1 MNLKATCLPL
11 PICTALILLV
21 AMLACGPSDESSPP
35 EEQPSVTNQSEEAT
49 STPTPT
55 PTQTPAEKYPKLDPT
70 LQQIVGE
77 FDTGEITEAEAAK
90 KAPVYD
96 GHLVLTATDVPASN
110 INTLDTWMEEQEI
123 APRYTVTVMAPP
135 RGFVGQGGTPPKP
148 RLPQMKGYPYP
159 KLKGRLHGIVY
170 EFEHGGLTAEQ
181 AAQKGM
187 ENQGTSIRVSIQFS
201 DHTQVQV
208 TAAWLKSEGVQD
220 SALDVYDSSIL
231 AYIPVPLLGELSTKP
246 GVLAVR
252 TARRP
257 AGAGSRPQKPTG
269 QAQPPAPPP
278 TIVSQGVA
286 AHHATRWPSAYD
298 GTGVKVGIIDIGFN
312 NFVALRNAGE
322 LPGIVQVKQRC
333 YDSGRD
339 RIPSNIIAECTG
351 DPHGSTVAEALVD
364 VVDGATLYI
373 SNAMRLDDDRLAMT
387 RLKEDVKW
395 MIGEGVDVINYSVYW
410 GLHIGV
416 CVTASVMAS
425 PGTRA
430 Q

>member
-1 MNLKATCLPL
+1 M
-11 PICTALILLV
+11 
-21 AMLACGPSDESSPP
+21 
-35 EEQPSVTNQSEEAT
+35 
-49 STPTPT
+49 
-55 PTQTPAEKYPKLDPT
+55 
-70 LQQIVGE
+70 
-77 FDTGEITEAEAAK
+77 
-90 KAPVYD
+90 YD

-123 APRYTVTVMAPP
+123 APRYTVTVMAPPLIYAYVPVSLLGDLSNRDDVERVRATEEWEVHMAPP

-269 QAQPPAPPP
+269 QAQPPAASPNDCK
-278 TIVSQGVA
+278 S
-286 AHHATRWPSAYD
+286 RRSSPSR
-298 GTGVKVGIIDIGFN
+298 N
-312 NFVALRNAGE
+312 QVALCLRRHRRQGGHN
-322 LPGIVQVKQRC
+322 R
-333 YDSGRD
+333 
-339 RIPSNIIAECTG
+339 
-351 DPHGSTVAEALVD
+351 H
-364 VVDGATLYI
+364 
-373 SNAMRLDDDRLAMT
+373 RL
-387 RLKEDVKW
+387 
-395 MIGEGVDVINYSVYW
+395 
-410 GLHIGV
+410 
-416 CVTASVMAS
+416 
-425 PGTRA
+425 